1 MICRIGRCKDGK
13 SYSLGRSLNANK
25 ESQHYVRA
33 SGCRRRRTR
42 PKPAQ
47 GGNNGHNFITR
58 PPTPI
63 VQLSYRY
70 RAAWGE
76 IGTRI
81 AQRQN
86 ALQIYVTLATGILA
100 VIFTGRPLQLDN
112 AGHKIN
118 PNVFFFL
125 LPIVSLTFAFL
136 NFKHERTIAI
146 LRQFLTACETV
157 NNSHSNPL
165 PNYHGDEK
173 YYKSAKRVRN
183 WHDYASI
190 LLIIVFNAIG
200 GWVASEAFPQLATVT
215 WPNLLL
221 SGLYDVMVLSAC
233 LLVGLQPSED

>member
-1 MICRIGRCKDGK
+1 MAKATRLDVLLTRIKNHNITSVLVVVGVVALALSR
-13 SYSLGRSLNANK
+13 RK
-25 ESQHYVRA
+25 EATMDTTSSH
-33 SGCRRRRTR
+33 G
-42 PKPAQ
+42 
-47 GGNNGHNFITR
+47 
-58 PPTPI
+58 PPTHI

-112 AGHKIN
+112 AGYKIN